1 MNWWRYLGYC
11 LRQSYGDLILFL
23 VQCIDL
29 WCQNHYF
36 YMLLYLVW
44 WVRVKRVQQFTAKT
58 NNNITIID
66 NMSMSILKEFNL
78 LF

>member
-1 MNWWRYLGYC
+1 MNWWRYIGYC

-23 VQCIDL
+23 VQCIL
-29 WCQNHYF
+29 TCGVKIIIF
-36 YMLLYLVW
+36 TCYLVW

-66 NMSMSILKEFNL
+66 NMSILK
-78 LF
+78 